1 MTLSIRQNTILDL
14 LTKKKSLSNAEL
26 CEQLF
31 CSLSTLRREL
41 LDLETNGL
49 IKRHHGGAT
58 IISKSNTE
66 FSHFYRET
74 ENNEAKAYI
83 ASLAVDFIGNGM
95 SIFLDSSSTS
105 FYICEHLRQF
115 HNIIVVTNGLR
126 NAISLSAMDNVKVY
140 LPGGELKTN
149 STSIVGE
156 LTGNFIANFKADLC
170 FLSCRG
176 IDPEGTYEA
185 SLNQALFKQHLMAN
199 AKQSIL
205 LCDETKFDSPHFFNL
220 SSYQQIDAL
229 ITNTEPSI
237 DYLESA
243 HNLDFELLY

>member
-14 LTKKKSLSNAEL
+14 LNKKKNLTNAEL
-26 CEQLF
+26 CDQLY
-31 CSLSTLRREL
+31 CSLSTLRRDL
-41 LDLETNGL
+41 LELETNGL
-49 IKRHHGGAT
+49 IKRHHGGVT
-58 IISKSNTE
+58 IISKSNNE
-66 FSHFYRET
+66 FSHFYREA
-74 ENNEAKAYI
+74 ENNAAKAYI

-105 FYICEHLRQF
+105 FYICQHLQNF

-126 NAISLSAMDNVKVY
+126 NAISLSSMDNVKVY

-156 LTGNFIANFKADLC
+156 LASNFLTNFKADLC

-220 SSYQQIDAL
+220 STYQHIDAL
-229 ITNTEPSI
+229 ITNTEPRV

-243 HNLDFELLY
+243 HNYDFELLY